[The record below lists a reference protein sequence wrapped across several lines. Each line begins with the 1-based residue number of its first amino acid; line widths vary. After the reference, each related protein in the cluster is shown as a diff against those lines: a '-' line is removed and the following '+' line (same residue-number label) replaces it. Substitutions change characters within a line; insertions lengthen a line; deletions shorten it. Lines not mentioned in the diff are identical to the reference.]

1 MSAKLTGLA
10 AFTKRGTQEA
20 DLAPPARLVSLK
32 AGQGSARAGKA
43 LGEAR
48 QRAKK
53 DVVAL
58 TVRLQR
64 AEWERLHQL
73 AVSEGM
79 SIQALA
85 VQGLNRVFTE
95 KGLPQLAEAN

>member
-1 MSAKLTGLA
+1 MSTKATGLA
-10 AFTKRGTQEA
+10 AFSRKGAATAAVVTPEGVTS
-20 DLAPPARLVSLK
+20 PS
-32 AGQGSARAGKA
+32 
-43 LGEAR
+43 GER
-48 QRAKK
+48 QRGKK

-85 VQGLNRVFTE
+85 VRGLNRVFSE
-95 KGLPQLAEAN
+95 KGLPTLTEE

>member
-1 MSAKLTGLA
+1 MSTKSTGLA
-10 AFTKRGTQEA
+10 AFTRKNAVTSQV
-20 DLAPPARLVSLK
+20 VS
-32 AGQGSARAGKA
+32 ATDFP
-43 LGEAR
+43 AR
-48 QRAKK
+48 QRGKK
-53 DVVAL
+53 EVVAL

-85 VQGLNRVFTE
+85 VRGLNGVFTE
-95 KGLPQLAEAN
+95 KGLPQLREEYKQS

>member
-1 MSAKLTGLA
+1 MNAKATGLA
-10 AFTKRGTQEA
+10 AFTRRGAAQSLMVSAEEVVQEA
-20 DLAPPARLVSLK
+20 T
-32 AGQGSARAGKA
+32 
-43 LGEAR
+43 ER

-53 DVVAL
+53 EIVAL

-85 VQGLNRVFTE
+85 VRGLNRVFTE
-95 KGLPQLAEAN
+95 KGLPKLAEGK

>member
-1 MSAKLTGLA
+1 MDLAQGADAMSTKPTGLRKNA
-10 AFTKRGTQEA
+10 
-20 DLAPPARLVSLK
+20 LASQVISTTDIP
-32 AGQGSARAGKA
+32 
-43 LGEAR
+43 ER
-48 QRAKK
+48 QRGKK
-53 DVVAL
+53 EIVPL

-85 VQGLNRVFTE
+85 VRGLNRVFTE
-95 KGLPQLAEAN
+95 KGLPQLMEE

>member
-1 MSAKLTGLA
+1 MSTKMTGLA
-10 AFTKRGTQEA
+10 AFTKRGV
-20 DLAPPARLVSLK
+20 APPPTPQV
-32 AGQGSARAGKA
+32 
-43 LGEAR
+43 GETGVGEER
-48 QRAKK
+48 RRAKK

-64 AEWERLHQL
+64 SEWERLHQL

-85 VQGLNRVFTE
+85 VRGLNRVFTD
-95 KGLPQLAEAN
+95 KGLPKLAEGN

>member
-1 MSAKLTGLA
+1 MSAKVTGLA
-10 AFTKRGTQEA
+10 AFTKRGSAQPEIMAEETPTTTQH
-20 DLAPPARLVSLK
+20 
-32 AGQGSARAGKA
+32 
-43 LGEAR
+43 R

-53 DVVAL
+53 EVVAL

-79 SIQALA
+79 SIQSLA
-85 VQGLNRVFTE
+85 VRGLNRVFTE
-95 KGLPQLAEAN
+95 KGLPRLAEGN

>member
-1 MSAKLTGLA
+1 MSAKVTGLA
-10 AFTKRGTQEA
+10 AFTRRGATQ
-20 DLAPPARLVSLK
+20 PAIST
-32 AGQGSARAGKA
+32 AAEENQPSS
-43 LGEAR
+43 ER

-79 SIQALA
+79 SIQSLA
-85 VQGLNRVFTE
+85 VRGLNRVFTE
-95 KGLPQLAEAN
+95 KGLPKLAEGN

>member
-1 MSAKLTGLA
+1 MTAKVTGLA
-10 AFTKRGTQEA
+10 AFTKRSSAQPAIAAAEETPTTTQE
-20 DLAPPARLVSLK
+20 
-32 AGQGSARAGKA
+32 
-43 LGEAR
+43 R

-79 SIQALA
+79 SIQSLA
-85 VQGLNRVFTE
+85 VRGLNRVFTE
-95 KGLPQLAEAN
+95 KGLPRLAEGS

>member
-1 MSAKLTGLA
+1 MSARVTGLA
-10 AFTKRGTQEA
+10 AFTKRGSAQPADATAGEETLTSTQ
-20 DLAPPARLVSLK
+20 
-32 AGQGSARAGKA
+32 Q
-43 LGEAR
+43 R

-79 SIQALA
+79 SIQSLA
-85 VQGLNRVFTE
+85 VRGLNRVFTE
-95 KGLPQLAEAN
+95 KGLPRLSEGN

>member
-1 MSAKLTGLA
+1 MSAKVTGLA
-10 AFTKRGTQEA
+10 AFTKRGSTQPSIAAAAEET
-20 DLAPPARLVSLK
+20 PVN
-32 AGQGSARAGKA
+32 GQQ
-43 LGEAR
+43 R

-64 AEWERLHQL
+64 SEWERLHQL

-79 SIQALA
+79 SIQSLA
-85 VQGLNRVFTE
+85 VRGLNRVFTE
-95 KGLPQLAEAN
+95 KGLPKLAEGN

>member
-1 MSAKLTGLA
+1 MSAKVTGLA
-10 AFTKRGTQEA
+10 AFTKRGTTQ
-20 DLAPPARLVSLK
+20 PAI
-32 AGQGSARAGKA
+32 SAAEETQTGTD
-43 LGEAR
+43 R

-79 SIQALA
+79 SIQSLA
-85 VQGLNRVFTE
+85 VRGLNRVFTE
-95 KGLPQLAEAN
+95 KGLPKLAEGN

>member
-1 MSAKLTGLA
+1 MSTKLTGLA
-10 AFTKRGTQEA
+10 AFTKRGSNQPNI
-20 DLAPPARLVSLK
+20 PPTEEQS
-32 AGQGSARAGKA
+32 SST
-43 LGEAR
+43 ER

-79 SIQALA
+79 SIQSLA
-85 VQGLNRVFTE
+85 VRGLNRVFTE
-95 KGLPQLAEAN
+95 KGLPKLAEGN

>member
-1 MSAKLTGLA
+1 MAKGANAMSAKLTGLA
-10 AFTKRGTQEA
+10 AFTKRGATQ
-20 DLAPPARLVSLK
+20 PMT
-32 AGQGSARAGKA
+32 SAAEDNRQPSS
-43 LGEAR
+43 ER

-53 DVVAL
+53 DLVAL

-79 SIQALA
+79 SIQSLA
-85 VQGLNRVFTE
+85 VRGLNRVFTE
-95 KGLPQLAEAN
+95 KGLPKLAEGS

>member
-1 MSAKLTGLA
+1 MSAKVTGLA
-10 AFTKRGTQEA
+10 AFTKRGSTQPVIAAAAEEIPV
-20 DLAPPARLVSLK
+20 DS
-32 AGQGSARAGKA
+32 QQ
-43 LGEAR
+43 R

-64 AEWERLHQL
+64 SEWERLHQL

-79 SIQALA
+79 SIQSLA
-85 VQGLNRVFTE
+85 VRGLNRVFTE
-95 KGLPQLAEAN
+95 KGLPKLAEGN